1 MGPHPVPAPLAWAGP
16 QRQAPSHTAQNVHPH
31 PSAAASPL
39 FSTTYTPTPG
49 HPTAPLEKSHL
60 FNARFV
66 PFSSVAAKD
75 PRPSETYSLD
85 EVIYRSSSG
94 GLLDVSHDMEALA
107 IYGPEY
113 WKALFDARTGRTAWP
128 FGSGVW
134 SKKEWV
140 LPQV

>member
-39 FSTTYTPTPG
+39 FSTTPPPPP
-49 HPTAPLEKSHL
+49 PTAPLEKSHL